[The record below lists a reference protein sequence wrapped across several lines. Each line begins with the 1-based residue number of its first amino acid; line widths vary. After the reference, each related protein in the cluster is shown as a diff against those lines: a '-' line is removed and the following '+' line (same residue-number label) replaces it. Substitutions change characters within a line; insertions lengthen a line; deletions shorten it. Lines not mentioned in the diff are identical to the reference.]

1 MPRGGPRP
9 NSGGPRPGAGR
20 PRKNAAPVV
29 KIEVEAV
36 SAAITAGITPLEYM
50 LGVMRDASADD
61 ARRDRMAQ
69 SAAPYC
75 HLKASDVALGK
86 KEKAQADADTA
97 GVGTGWGN
105 DLDSGDARLN

>member
-20 PRKNAAPVV
+20 PKKDAAPIV

-36 SAAITAGITPLEYM
+36 SEALQAGITPLEYM
-50 LGVMRDASADD
+50 LGVMRDHTADD

-75 HLKASDVALGK
+75 HLKASDVAMMVPPMTL
-86 KEKAQADADTA
+86 AT
-97 GVGTGWGN
+97 T
-105 DLDSGDARLN
+105 